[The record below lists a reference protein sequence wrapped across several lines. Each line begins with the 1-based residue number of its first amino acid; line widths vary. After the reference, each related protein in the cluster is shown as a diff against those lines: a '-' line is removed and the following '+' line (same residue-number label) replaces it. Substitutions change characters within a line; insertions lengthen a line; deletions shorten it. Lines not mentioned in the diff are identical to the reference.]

1 MENLFG
7 KGFVWRISVENL
19 CGGHLRRT
27 SVQNLCGE
35 PLWKTIVENLL
46 REPLWRTSVENF
58 CGERCNLAIL
68 QPGKRLRDFKI
79 EKRTVADM
87 KTHGKNRGQRSAK
100 RRAFFYLEDRKT
112 RGEAGATQGN
122 NCATMARLES
132 ARFSIFKIEK
142 THCRKYENAWESL
155 RGKKA
160 AKRRAFSYLQDRKT
174 HGRRYENAVARF
186 YIFSAFSR

>member
-1 MENLFG
+1 MENFLG
-7 KGFVWRISVENL
+7 EPLWKPLWRTFAEEL
-19 CGGHLRRT
+19 CGEPLWKGICLE
-27 SVQNLCGE
+27 NLCGE
-35 PLWKTIVENLL
+35 PLRRTSAEDLCAELVWRTSWKTIVENLL
-46 REPLWRTSVENF
+46 RPLWRTSVENL

-122 NCATMARLES
+122 KCATMARLES
-132 ARFSIFKIEK
+132 ARFSIFKID
-142 THCRKYENAWESL
+142 
-155 RGKKA
+155 
-160 AKRRAFSYLQDRKT
+160 KRTVEGL
-174 HGRRYENAVARF
+174 VP
-186 YIFSAFSR
+186 IFC